1 MFNSWAA
8 KEAAIKAYPH
18 HVLSRHDITIT
29 RPPRRRDS
37 RSQAPAVFVQLGR
50 VVEGE
55 MGEMETE
62 TEVKVSISHDGEY
75 ATAVCLAPAEEA

>member
-8 KEAAIKAYPH
+8 KEASIKAHPH

-37 RSQAPAVFVQLGR
+37 RSQAPAVFVRLGR
-50 VVEGE
+50 VVE
-55 MGEMETE
+55 GEMETE

-75 ATAVCLAPAEEA
+75 TTAVCLAPAEEA